1 MLLSRAVNIAVTRAR
16 TLGKPTVVTMLTPH
30 AVSTKQ
36 LAGLG
41 TDTPPASN
49 AWDNSNKAISVL
61 ATTLGAGTKFYA
73 DQQAAKLAQANADA
87 MTNQLNAAQKA
98 DRLAAQIAAEQS
110 RLAAAMNKLPSW
122 VIPAVIGTVALAGV
136 GAFFYFRKKA

>member
-16 TLGKPTVVTMLTPH
+16 ALGKPTVVTMLTPH

-41 TDTPPASN
+41 ETPPPATN

-61 ATTLGAGTKFYA
+61 ASTIGAGTKFYA
-73 DQQAAKLAQANADA
+73 DQQSAKLAQANADA
-87 MTNQLNAAQKA
+87 MTSQLSSAQQA
-98 DRLAAQIAAEQS
+98 DRLAAQIASEQA
-110 RLAAAMNKLPSW
+110 RIAAAQNKLPSW